1 MPQWVVYYKMIYPE
15 PLEKIINF
23 YKKLPGIGEKNAER
37 LGLATLQQKEEDINS
52 FAENIKDIKKK
63 LNNCSVCGHLT
74 TGDICSICADKNRDH
89 NIICVIEDYK
99 SVFTFEKA
107 GNYNGVY
114 HVLNGLISPVDGI
127 GPENINIASLAKR
140 VESLKKPELI
150 IALKSTVEGET
161 TTLYIKKIFEKKGVL
176 ISRLSYGIP
185 MGAEI
190 DYLDVIT
197 LDKALED
204 RKKISE

>member
-1 MPQWVVYYKMIYPE
+1 MIYP
-15 PLEKIINF
+15 PSLEKLINY

-37 LGLATLQQKEEDINS
+37 LALATLNFKDEDVDGFS
-52 FAENIKDIKKK
+52 DTLKVLKKNIRK
-63 LNNCSVCGHLT
+63 CSICGHLSE
-74 TGDICSICADKNRDH
+74 GDICSICSDEKRNKNL
-89 NIICVIEDYK
+89 ICVIEDYK
-99 SVFTFEKA
+99 SVFSFEKV

-114 HVLNGLISPVDGI
+114 HVLNGLISPAENI
-127 GPENINIASLAKR
+127 GPENINLSSLIKR
-140 VESLKKPELI
+140 VDNLKDPELI
-150 IALKSTVEGET
+150 LALKSTIEGET
-161 TTLYIKKIFEKKGVL
+161 TTLYIKKIFEKKKVM

-190 DYLDVIT
+190 DYLDIIT